1 MCGAMQ
7 RRVGA
12 VMSDIRHQCRC
23 VTSDTADET
32 SEPESNQGGGQNKR
46 PRMMDYYQKQYS
58 DAGASNQGLGVAR
71 GQYSDAG
78 ASNHAFSG
86 LGVARGDIY
95 FQSANPFAAPEQ
107 RKSDSYSTW
116 SFQ

>member
-12 VMSDIRHQCRC
+12 VMSDIRHQCRR
-23 VTSDTADET
+23 VTSDAADES
-32 SEPESNQGGGQNKR
+32 SETESNQGGGQNKR

-58 DAGASNQGLGVAR
+58 DAGASNHAFSGLGLAR

-107 RKSDSYSTW
+107 RKNDSYST
-116 SFQ
+116 